1 MRRSQHVSLWFSISE
16 AWRRQGLNLILR
28 DLLFAIALYQLQLTC
43 GDQFRHLSFPGRILI
58 YRDSSIVRKG
68 ILKTLGQ
75 LTN

>member
-1 MRRSQHVSLWFSISE
+1 MCLCGLALVRHGVE
-16 AWRRQGLNLILR
+16 TRQGLNLILR